1 MTHHEDPP
9 PPTGPARGR
18 TEVLAKSAAWLA
30 IAAVSLTVMK
40 GFLRGPRIGIDYR
53 YFFPRLLDGEWWR
66 MQSGSLA
73 VQWFSPSF
81 CGGVARVPDGQD
93 LSYALPQLLV
103 RWLDPRDAAVATG
116 VIMALVGAAGFA
128 RLLRG
133 GFGASPEV
141 ATLGAAVMAFNAAHE
156 ARALAGHLAYH
167 GMMLIP
173 WACVAVVEALPEERS
188 ARRWRLAGDALL
200 AGVALAYVVSAGL
213 LNLAAPL
220 GLSVL
225 AVALIHA
232 LRSGPALVPSL
243 RDAALRLGA
252 GSAIALALS
261 AAKLAAFA
269 SYYGQFRRD
278 FYPLPGADG
287 VIEAVG
293 VTARAIFGFW
303 APSGAHIANARWVIE
318 AHELTYGVGPLPAL
332 GLIIAGLAWARA
344 KHRPPRSR
352 AQLATACALAFV
364 VAIPFAI
371 NVYTPTWNAL
381 LKRLPVL
388 SSSSVLFRWWIAY
401 VFVAPLGLLGFEG
414 LAPRARRAAVVAGVA
429 LTLIVALVK
438 PRPTEAADAYDPSR
452 VVLAWHISH
461 DLGVSP
467 PIATVSSARRNA
479 LEDEGLLVEG
489 ASHQLCYEP
498 TFGYRLERF
507 PRGALHMGPVDDAR
521 LGVFNLKNPACYVWP
536 RENRCAPGDHFQLSQ
551 RDALMRFASRRP
563 FAFAMSTR
571 QHVANAVTMSSLVGA
586 LCLAAALAARR
597 LRR

>member
-1 MTHHEDPP
+1 MT
-9 PPTGPARGR
+9 
-18 TEVLAKSAAWLA
+18 AAWLA
-30 IAAVSLTVMK
+30 MAVTSITVMK
-40 GFLRGPRIGIDYR
+40 GFVRGPRIGIDYR

-66 MQSGSLA
+66 MQNGPLA

-103 RWLDPRDAAVATG
+103 RWLDPRDAVVATA

-128 RLLRG
+128 RLLRR
-133 GFGASPEV
+133 GFGASLEV

-173 WACVAVVEALPEERS
+173 WACLAVVDPLPEETI
-188 ARRWRLAGDALL
+188 ARRWRLSADILL
-200 AGVALAYVVSAGL
+200 AGFTLAYVVSAGL

-220 GLSVL
+220 GLAVV
-225 AVALIHA
+225 AVALIQA
-232 LRSGPALVPSL
+232 LHSGAALKQSL
-243 RDAALRLGA
+243 RDAAIRLAA
-252 GSAIALALS
+252 GSVVALALS
-261 AAKLAAFA
+261 AAKLTAFA

-287 VIEAVG
+287 VLAAIS
-293 VTARAIFGFW
+293 VTARAVFGFW
-303 APSGAHIANARWVIE
+303 APSGAHIANAQWVIE

-332 GLIIAGLAWARA
+332 GLIVAALAWARV
-344 KHRPPRSR
+344 KPRPTYSR
-352 AQLATACALAFV
+352 AQRATLLALGLV

-371 NVYTPTWNAL
+371 NVYTPMWNAF

-401 VFVAPLGLLGFEG
+401 VFVAPLGLLGFER
-414 LAPRARRAAVVAGVA
+414 LAPRARRAAVFAGVV
-429 LTLIVALVK
+429 LTLLAALLK
-438 PRPTEAADAYDPSR
+438 ARPTEAADAYDPSR

-461 DLGVSP
+461 DLGVFP
-467 PIATVSSARRNA
+467 PISTVSSARRNA

-507 PRGALHMGPVDDAR
+507 PRGPLHVGAVDDAR

-571 QHVANAVTMSSLVGA
+571 QHVANAITVTTLMGA
-586 LCLAAALAARR
+586 LGLAAALAARR
-597 LRR
+597 FKR